1 MEGMDMEWKG
11 ILEILGVF
19 LREWD
24 IHNIYNIYI
33 YIYLYIYIT
42 SQLKRTASFAIQGWQ
57 CSGSLYPEVP
67 SLSPAVALSVRR
79 IWGEPG
85 EILVLK

>member
-1 MEGMDMEWKG
+1 MEWKG

-33 YIYLYIYIT
+33 YLYIYISISIYIT

-67 SLSPAVALSVRR
+67 SLSPAAALSVRR
-79 IWGEPG
+79 IWREPG